1 MYSWTVPVNEKV
13 ENEEEPKDAMQGSG
27 AGVAVG
33 VGELV
38 LLGVVLAVREAVM
51 EGDAPTD
58 KLGVGE
64 ALSVPLAL
72 LVAVTDVV

>member
-1 MYSWTVPVNEKV
+1 M
-13 ENEEEPKDAMQGSG
+13 
-27 AGVAVG
+27 
-33 VGELV
+33 GERLLV
-38 LLGVVLAVREAVM
+38 RELVREAVM